1 MASLFNTRISDTY
14 TGLIKTIDNAAIT
27 ASLKEITDG
36 NGTGTGLF
44 VNTAGDFKVTSIL
57 EFGSL
62 KDTGENIIITK
73 FVDAADGIS
82 NNDNDTT
89 IPTTAAIIDYVAAQI
104 TIEDLDFTGDTG
116 SGQIDLD
123 SQIFAIGGTTNEI
136 TTVASGQSIT
146 FSLDSTG
153 VYLPDNSTAITQT
166 AGDNSTKIATTS
178 YVDTLDAA
186 SDLDFS
192 GDSGTGDVNLNAQ
205 TFAIT
210 GTTNQI
216 VTAASGQGLSLS
228 LPATVHRDLQGN
240 VTGNVTGDLTG
251 NVTATSVL
259 ADGVT
264 ATTQASSDDSTKVA
278 TTACKR
284 FKQCK

>member
-14 TGLIKTIDNAAIT
+14 SGLIKTIDNAALT
-27 ASLKEITDG
+27 ASLKELTD
-36 NGTGTGLF
+36 GTGLASGVF
-44 VNTAGDFKVTSIL
+44 MNTAGDFKVTAIL

-62 KDTGENIIITK
+62 KDTGENIIISK
-73 FVDAADGIS
+73 FVDAADGIG

-136 TTVASGQSIT
+136 TTVASGQSLT

-153 VYLPDNSTAITQT
+153 VILPNNSNAITQT

-178 YVDTLDAA
+178 YVDTLDSA
-186 SDLDFS
+186 
-192 GDSGTGDVNLNAQ
+192 
-205 TFAIT
+205 
-210 GTTNQI
+210 
-216 VTAASGQGLSLS
+216 
-228 LPATVHRDLQGN
+228 RD
-240 VTGNVTGDLTG
+240 
-251 NVTATSVL
+251 
-259 ADGVT
+259 
-264 ATTQASSDDSTKVA
+264 
-278 TTACKR
+278 
-284 FKQCK
+284 

>member
-14 TGLIKTIDNAAIT
+14 SGLIKTIDNAALT
-27 ASLKEITDG
+27 SSLKELTDG
-36 NGTGTGLF
+36 SGLASGVF
-44 VNTAGDFKVTSIL
+44 MNTSGDFKVTAIL

-62 KDTGENIIITK
+62 KDTGENIIISK
-73 FVDAADGIS
+73 FVDAADGIG

-153 VYLPDNSTAITQT
+153 VNLPDNSTAITQT

-192 GDSGTGDVNLNAQ
+192 GNAGNGAVNLNTQLLDIVGSANE
-205 TFAIT
+205 IT
-210 GTTNQI
+210 TLANNQMI
-216 VTAASGQGLSLS
+216 LFVKISQLIW
-228 LPATVHRDLQGN
+228 H
-240 VTGNVTGDLTG
+240 
-251 NVTATSVL
+251 
-259 ADGVT
+259 
-264 ATTQASSDDSTKVA
+264 
-278 TTACKR
+278 
-284 FKQCK
+284 